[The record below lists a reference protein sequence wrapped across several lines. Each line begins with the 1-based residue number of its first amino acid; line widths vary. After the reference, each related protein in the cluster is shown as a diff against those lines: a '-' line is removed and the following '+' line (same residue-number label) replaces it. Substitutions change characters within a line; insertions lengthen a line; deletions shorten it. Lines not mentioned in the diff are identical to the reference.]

1 MNHAVPKQS
10 ETRDF
15 SRVLLDVGKSEHKKI
30 RRSKKRKVNVLDNGE
45 IKSTLEERSTSD
57 GGGIL
62 EATGTKWYEQE
73 PVVHVDRVQEF
84 DPTDL
89 ARCPLFLVFGARRV
103 GKTHLMTHLLSQM
116 QKEVDHAY
124 LFSNTASVQI
134 AAWDMI
140 VPSNKFNGYSES
152 VMESIWTR
160 QISKFQEL
168 DDLLMDTVP
177 NKDERQ
183 KQIKNRAPKYFFVF
197 DDIISDE
204 RIRKSKYINDIFV
217 MGRHYNFGACFLSQ
231 AVSASASFN
240 NMCRPNV
247 DYVISSHM
255 NSMND
260 WENLARSYLSFGH
273 WHQAY
278 HIAKAVTAEKYRFV
292 VAKHC
297 IRDDEEVGERCFETC
312 LRWIKAPAKL
322 KQFELGDKE
331 AWRNEKFLNRRRQR
345 ERLAPKVKN
354 KMEME
359 RIRLPAG
366 GYLMGITQ
374 PVTELDRPNL
384 GVIQSLRS
392 AVRVFGS
399 RNGQ

>member
-1 MNHAVPKQS
+1 MSNKRPPKEA

-15 SRVLLDVGKSEHKKI
+15 SRILLDVKKSEHKKQ
-30 RRSKKRKVNVLDNGE
+30 KVNHN
-45 IKSTLEERSTSD
+45 TSTSEIDALENVISTSNSIIESD
-57 GGGIL
+57 GN
-62 EATGTKWYEQE
+62 KWYEQE
-73 PVVHVDRVQEF
+73 PTIHVDRVQEF
-84 DPTDL
+84 DPSDL

-103 GKTHLMTHLLSQM
+103 GKTHLMTWLLSHM
-116 QKEVDHAY
+116 KKDVDHAY

-140 VPSNKFNGYSES
+140 VSENKFNGYQES
-152 VMESIWTR
+152 VLENIWQK

-168 DDLLMDTVP
+168 DDLLIDTVP
-177 NKDERQ
+177 DKDVRQ
-183 KQIKNRAPKYFFVF
+183 KQIKDKAPRYFFVF

-278 HIAKAVTAEKYRFV
+278 HIAKAITSEKYRFV
-292 VAKHC
+292 VATHC
-297 IRDDEEVGERCFETC
+297 IRDDEDVGERCFETC
-312 LRWIKAPAKL
+312 LSKVKAPAKL
-322 KQFELGDKE
+322 KRFELGDKE
-331 AWRNEKFLNRRRQR
+331 AWLNQKFLDRRRSR

-359 RIRLPAG
+359 KIRLPKG
-366 GYLMGITQ
+366 GFIMGITQ

-392 AVRVFGS
+392 AVRVLGA
-399 RNGQ
+399 RKGQ